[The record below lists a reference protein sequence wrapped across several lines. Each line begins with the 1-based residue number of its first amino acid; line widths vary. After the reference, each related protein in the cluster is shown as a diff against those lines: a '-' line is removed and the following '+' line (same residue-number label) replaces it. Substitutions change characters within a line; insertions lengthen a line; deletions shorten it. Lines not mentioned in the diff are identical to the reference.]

1 MNSVLVDDPNDCSE
15 NNIATLLKNK
25 YGYRTG
31 VVGKWHLSAAANDEV
46 DTNDA
51 GRNYNKIRNGIKKCG
66 FDYAEAIYRDNMDTG
81 NWINSNGNIVQHN
94 MEHVTSKGI
103 EFILNG
109 EDGNKRGNNKDNN
122 IFDDEDENDVNDDED
137 DKPFFLYFNPTVPH
151 SSSDVT
157 DALKYADCR
166 DTVEGTLTRPPYI
179 PFLSLIHI

>member
-1 MNSVLVDDPNDCSE
+1 MNSVDDPNDCSE

-51 GRNYNKIRNGIKKCG
+51 GRNFNKIRNGIKRCG

-109 EDGNKRGNNKDNN
+109 EDGNKR
-122 IFDDEDENDVNDDED
+122 
-137 DKPFFLYFNPTVPH
+137 
-151 SSSDVT
+151 
-157 DALKYADCR
+157 R
-166 DTVEGTLTRPPYI
+166 
-179 PFLSLIHI
+179 